1 MAGNGRAEQGGSLSS
16 LLSCESSLSA
26 NEIPGRK
33 NYSTLKINS
42 LCMFEFL
49 VEYKCYQSSADC
61 TYKYN

>member
-42 LCMFEFL
+42 L
-49 VEYKCYQSSADC
+49 SSADC